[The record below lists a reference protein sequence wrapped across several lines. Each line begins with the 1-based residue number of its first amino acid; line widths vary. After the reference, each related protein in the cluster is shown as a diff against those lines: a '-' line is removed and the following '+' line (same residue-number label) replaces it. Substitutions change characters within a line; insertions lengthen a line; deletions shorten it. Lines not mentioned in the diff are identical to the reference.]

1 MKTKGVLCPF
11 AIFRLL
17 THKIILESTRIRLAT
32 SFAQCTLLFPGPRLP
47 VYAIDWFMI
56 MRVQTGN

>member
-17 THKIILESTRIRLAT
+17 THKKEYVLD
-32 SFAQCTLLFPGPRLP
+32 LLKEL
-47 VYAIDWFMI
+47 VA
-56 MRVQTGN
+56 